1 MYGNRPV
8 ARGAGEKSTGASPK
22 NIGTSFR
29 FHAEQTG
36 VGCRTNFQTPLS
48 LSGIPP
54 DALSRGWGESLTGN
68 QPFVADYLH
77 AGENPEGR
85 QMVEKG
91 DGIQDNEHTIGR
103 SPGVAVR
110 CLLFLHGVV
119 CFVSARSDGTLRHFL
134 PNIDPNPF
142 LNFLQ
147 SEAGRR
153 AISSSRARACWRRSS
168 QSSSSSNTA
177 CRYSFP
183 ISIISSALSS

>member
-1 MYGNRPV
+1 MPNKREWG
-8 ARGAGEKSTGASPK
+8 
-22 NIGTSFR
+22 
-29 FHAEQTG
+29 AEQIFRRLFLFQVSLPTLFREG
-36 VGCRTNFQTPLS
+36 VGK
-48 LSGIPP
+48 
-54 DALSRGWGESLTGN
+54 ALQV

-103 SPGVAVR
+103 SSGVAVR

-134 PNIDPNPF
+134 PNFDPNPF